1 MKKNFEKGFSEDSLK
16 NAWKLY
22 LTYKDRIDETGMLEA
37 KRGKAFADNLFEIP
51 KLYRIGLGLV
61 LRGRP

>member
-1 MKKNFEKGFSEDSLK
+1 MDGLEPQGDDMIQE
-16 NAWKLY
+16 LY
-22 LTYKDRIDETGMLEA
+22 ETGMLEA
-37 KRGKAFADNLFEIP
+37 KRGKAFAGSLFEIP

>member
-1 MKKNFEKGFSEDSLK
+1 MK
-16 NAWKLY
+16 NARKLY